1 MFRPRT
7 WWLPAVLALCWASI
21 QALAAERLVA
31 PDGAGDRSR
40 AIVYRTVSA
49 AMAQLQPGDHLVIS
63 SGTYR
68 DAMIFPQRNW
78 GSAATVIEGRGKVLI
93 KGSDIIDGW
102 TSMGEGRYAKPW
114 NTEPQ
119 QVFVDGQSLTQIG
132 GTVFGGY
139 PTKKGHALLALFPD
153 KKGGIWPGRHEG
165 NQQAMTAGSFYYDR
179 DNNQLLLQLAL
190 NDLSSHVIEVSTRP
204 LLLSGNNLSNVTV
217 KNLSFQHSNTS
228 TNMRA
233 GMVTLLGQHLALEN
247 LHADLS
253 DSTGI
258 DITGDD
264 ITLRNSS
271 ANNCGQV
278 GLKVRGHRNKLI
290 GNETNGNNT
299 RGFYKWW
306 EAGGAKFVGEGG
318 LQDSQV
324 IGHRALNNGGDGI
337 WFDWKNR
344 NNVIERG
351 FFAYNQGFGIQYEA
365 SDRAVIVNNI
375 VIGNDQRGIYL
386 PHSSGSVVAF
396 NLVAGNRMQGIA
408 IADEGRRDPKNEF
421 DFSAKSNKI
430 FGNVLAWN
438 AGPLLLPP
446 NLADNQ
452 SDGNVYI
459 GDSSSQSNPAMGW
472 GKLFQAPLPA
482 WNQRTRQ
489 DAGSL
494 QLDNPM
500 DDAFRQ
506 SIAERRET
514 PDLSWYQSLR
524 STSRPMSIN
533 PDWMKLVP
541 GVTDLRPGPS
551 L

>member
-1 MFRPRT
+1 MSPLESR
-7 WWLPAVLALCWASI
+7 WLVTLLTLCWASFS
-21 QALAAERLVA
+21 ASAAERLVA
-31 PDGAGDRSR
+31 PDGGADNGR
-40 AIVYRTVSA
+40 AAVYKTLSA

-63 SGTYR
+63 AGTYR

-78 GSAATVIEGRGKVLI
+78 SSAATVVEGRGKVLV
-93 KGSDIIDGW
+93 KGSDIVDGW
-102 TSMGEGRYAKPW
+102 KSMGEGRYAKPW
-114 NTEPQ
+114 TTEPQ
-119 QVFVDGQSLTQIG
+119 QVFVDGQLLTQIG

-139 PTKKGHALLALFPD
+139 PDKKGHPLLALFPD

-165 NQQAMTAGSFYYDR
+165 NQKNMTAGSFYYDR

-190 NDLSSHVIEVSTRP
+190 NDLNSHVVEVSTRP
-204 LLLSGNNLSNVTV
+204 LLLSGSNLSNVTI
-217 KNLSFQHSNTS
+217 KNLSFQHSNTA
-228 TNMRA
+228 TTMRA
-233 GMVTLLGQHLALEN
+233 GMVTISGQHLTLEN

-278 GLKVRGHRNKLI
+278 GLKVRGHRDMLI

-318 LQDSQV
+318 LQDSQI
-324 IGHRALNNGGDGI
+324 IGHRALNNAGDGI

-344 NNVIERG
+344 NNTIERG

-365 SDRAVIVNNI
+365 SDKAVIVNNI

-396 NLVAGNRMQGIA
+396 NLIAGNRMHGIA
-408 IADEGRRDPKNEF
+408 IVDEGRRDPNNDF
-421 DFSAKSNKI
+421 DFSAKGNKI
-430 FGNVLAWN
+430 FGNVMAWN
-438 AGPLLLPP
+438 AGPLLLPAD
-446 NLADNQ
+446 LADNQ

-459 GDSSSQSNPAMGW
+459 GDPSQSSPAMGR
-472 GKLFQAPLPA
+472 GKVFQAPLET
-482 WNQRTRQ
+482 WTQRTQLDAASLRLDTSM
-489 DAGSL
+489 DAG
-494 QLDNPM
+494 
-500 DDAFRQ
+500 FKQ
-506 SIAERRET
+506 SIDERREV
-514 PDLSWYQSLR
+514 PDLSWYQALR
-524 STSRPMSIN
+524 SRSRPIAVN